1 MRKRIIPLLVAF
13 MVAMGAWA
21 QSPFFNECENNK
33 NVTTVFITKAMLQ
46 MASELPGVNGGQMK
60 MLRDKIDNVQIV
72 TSENS
77 SGRKF
82 MEKRIGQFSSSN
94 GYELLMKVNDDGED
108 VKICRTTLNDDKF
121 RYVAVVKEDKEMSVI
136 IVEGK
141 LSISDMVA
149 SFGLKTDSAASRSA
163 KRIE

>member
-46 MASELPGVNGGQMK
+46 MASELPGVSGSQMSL
-60 MLRDKIDNVQIV
+60 LRDKIDNVQIV

-94 GYELLMKVNDDGED
+94 GYELLMQ
-108 VKICRTTLNDDKF
+108 
-121 RYVAVVKEDKEMSVI
+121 VKEDGENVKISRLPLTNGKYRYVIVVNETKELAVVI
-136 IVEGK
+136 AEGQ
-141 LSISDMVA
+141 LSLSDMKNFKGGDVV
-149 SFGLKTDSAASRSA
+149 SGKTKSA
-163 KRIE
+163 E